1 MTERILEKSVSL
13 KITERP
19 FTTEPKHYI
28 KRGSHTIRARCI
40 EYVQKLG
47 QLGFTLELPLET
59 AQQLFTQ
66 TLDIWDRTSLKAYF
80 GTLPGHSKQ
89 TIRRWARYQSGT
101 TSVKDIQLSQ
111 ETRKCEGYLE
121 KLGLVTYGKK
131 GAKWFLILEKPFLV
145 PTLLNEGSG
154 ASIDKISLSFSQ
166 GERARENRFEKVVS
180 PSIETTETQQTHTL
194 QGERE
199 ISRVKVIPH
208 TTVQLSS
215 EEATILN
222 AKPRRNDSKLERAL
236 GHLPIES
243 EQP

>member
-1 MTERILEKSVSL
+1 MSERIFEKSV

-80 GTLPGHSKQ
+80 GTLPGQSKR
-89 TIRRWARYQSGT
+89 TIRRWARYQTGT

-111 ETRKCEGYLE
+111 EVKKREGYLE

-131 GAKWFLILEKPFLV
+131 GCKWFLILEKPFLV

-154 ASIDKISLSFSQ
+154 ASIDKISLNLFTQ
-166 GERARENRFEKVVS
+166 IVKLRLKFTITEAR
-180 PSIETTETQQTHTL
+180 
-194 QGERE
+194 
-199 ISRVKVIPH
+199 
-208 TTVQLSS
+208 
-215 EEATILN
+215 
-222 AKPRRNDSKLERAL
+222 
-236 GHLPIES
+236 
-243 EQP
+243 

>member
-1 MTERILEKSVSL
+1 MSERIFEKTV

-80 GTLPGHSKQ
+80 GTLPGQSKR

-131 GAKWFLILEKPFLV
+131 GCKWFLILEKPFLV

-154 ASIDKISLSFSQ
+154 SSNDKISLTFSQ
-166 GERARENRFEKVVS
+166 GEESEKPIWEGVS
-180 PSIETTETQQTHTL
+180 AIEAEESNVLLATQQTHTL

-199 ISRVKVIPH
+199 ISRVKVKVIPH
-208 TTVQLSS
+208 STVELSS
-215 EEATILN
+215 EEQAILN
-222 AKPRRNDSKLERAL
+222 AKPRRNDDKLERAL
-236 GHLPIES
+236 GHKP
-243 EQP
+243 